1 IQGFPD
7 TFKFYYTS
15 LEDGYK
21 MVGNAVPIDLAYI
34 IAKRIKET
42 LTDKEKIKKEIRQ
55 KTLFD

>member
-1 IQGFPD
+1 
-7 TFKFYYTS
+7 S